1 MGVTKKQGGKESEA
15 KKWVIAGIGIRPPL
29 KSISTKPK
37 EGCEDYDEC
46 STTPTARESKIPE
59 ILYCPPAPRKQR
71 PSSKFSM
78 TFSSSIHRT
87 WNQYLFSVMR
97 EPNELR
103 ILGLRDYLPLIL
115 VRELVSSQ

>member
-59 ILYCPPAPRKQR
+59 IFYCPPAPRKQR
-71 PSSKFSM
+71 PSSKCHFNDVQFFHPPDLESV
-78 TFSSSIHRT
+78 FILRT
-87 WNQYLFSVMR
+87 ER
-97 EPNELR
+97 TK
-103 ILGLRDYLPLIL
+103 
-115 VRELVSSQ
+115 